1 MNTQQGFQDL
11 YKSIIQQLDTA
22 SSEITDLKIDNKE
35 SQAKLAE
42 ITNKMTDLRADFKDE
57 LLFLEENFEWEK
69 FTLAFFGET
78 NAGKS
83 TIIESL
89 RILFD
94 EELRRELLRQ
104 NQGDLGKF
112 SNDINQHIEKIKY
125 AFTETMKIQADK
137 SNALNADIKD
147 LKKMLL
153 ESKLLH
159 VASGALIGAT
169 LTGLIFWFIGG

>member
-1 MNTQQGFQDL
+1 MNTQQGFHDL
-11 YKSIIQQLDTA
+11 YKSIIQQLDAA
-22 SSEITDLKIDNKE
+22 SAEIKDLKIENKE
-35 SQAKLAE
+35 GQAKLAE
-42 ITNKMTDLRADFKDE
+42 VSKKMNDIRSDFKDE
-57 LLFLEENFEWEK
+57 LLFLEKNSEWEK

-94 EELRRELLRQ
+94 EESRRELLKQ

-112 SNDINQHIEKIKY
+112 SNAINQHIEKIKY

-137 SNALNADIKD
+137 SNALNTDIKD

-153 ESKLLH
+153 QSKLLH
-159 VASGALIGAT
+159 IASGVLIGAAVS
-169 LTGLIFWFIGG
+169 GLIFWSLGG